1 MLQFKKNDFLLVI
14 PARYNSSR
22 FPGKPL
28 AKINS
33 KTMLQMVWE
42 KCVKA
47 VGEVNVL
54 IATDDERI
62 GNHCKLNNMHFSLTS
77 KKCLTGTDRLIEI
90 ANKIKRKFYI
100 NVQGD
105 EPLVKPT
112 DIKKIIRESFKN
124 PKLIINGMCQIT
136 NKDEFT
142 NLNVPKLVT
151 NKDNY
156 LLYMSRASIPANKK
170 NKFTR
175 AYKQVCIY
183 SFPRNVLKSKKILNK
198 KTSLEKIE
206 DIEILRFLE
215 NGFKIKMIELS
226 RDSIAVDTPSDL
238 RKVISFLNQ

>member
-1 MLQFKKNDFLLVI
+1 MPQHKKKDFLVVI

-33 KTMLQMVWE
+33 KSMLQMVWE

-47 VGEVNVL
+47 VGEVNTI

-62 GNHCKLNNMHFSLTS
+62 VNHCKLKNMQFSLTS
-77 KKCLTGTDRLIEI
+77 KRCLTGTDRVIEI
-90 ANKIKRKFYI
+90 ANKIKKKFYI

-105 EPLVKPT
+105 EPLVNPT
-112 DIKKIIRESFKN
+112 DIKKIIRESLKN

-136 NKDEFT
+136 NKDEFK

-151 NKDNY
+151 NKDND
-156 LLYMSRASIPANKK
+156 LIYMSRASIPANKI

-183 SFPRNVLKSKKILNK
+183 SFPRNIIKSKKISNK

-215 NGFKIKMIELS
+215 NGFKIKMVELS
-226 RDSIAVDTPSDL
+226 AGSIAVDTPSDL
-238 RKVISFLNQ
+238 RKVITFLNQ